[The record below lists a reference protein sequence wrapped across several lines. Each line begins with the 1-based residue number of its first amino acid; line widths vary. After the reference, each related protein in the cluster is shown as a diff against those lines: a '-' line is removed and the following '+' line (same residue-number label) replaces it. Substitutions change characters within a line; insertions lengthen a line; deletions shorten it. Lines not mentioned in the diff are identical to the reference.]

1 MAPVWL
7 ILGMFGFGAFV
18 LGAMALGNWLLGPV
32 NRAAGR
38 LNAPTR
44 FVLTDIVW
52 LMLQLQLVLG
62 LLMMYFRDTIPL
74 RPLLVILGAWCLMVV
89 VLWAASVSVVSRA
102 GITQPLRR
110 ATVILVLVPLALAEI
125 MAVPVLLIATAAV
138 LSPDSAFWR
147 AVNVTG
153 GTGTRVATVVAVG
166 FTAVVVAFMLRWLSF
181 WVLSPVML
189 ATDETPVKHG

>member
-1 MAPVWL
+1 MAPAWL

-32 NRAAGR
+32 NSAAGR

-62 LLMMYFRDTIPL
+62 LLMMYFRDTIPM

-102 GITQPLRR
+102 GITRPLRR

-125 MAVPVLLIATAAV
+125 MAVPVLLIAAIAV

-147 AVNVTG
+147 ALNVAD
-153 GTGTRVATVVAVG
+153 GTESRVAAVVAAAAS
-166 FTAVVVAFMLRWLSF
+166 AVVIAFLLRWLSF
-181 WVLSPVML
+181 WVLSPM
-189 ATDETPVKHG
+189 AIGAKEPQINHG